1 MPVQIEP
8 HAEGVVIAVRAQ
20 PGAKKNG
27 ITGEHDGALKVSVT
41 QAPEK
46 GKANKAIVE
55 VLAKQLGLKKSQV
68 SLLSGETSQRKK
80 FLLSGVDARE
90 VAARL
95 QEL

>member
-1 MPVQIEP
+1 M
-8 HAEGVVIAVRAQ
+8 IAVRAQ

-55 VLAKQLGLKKSQV
+55 VLARQLGLKKSQV
-68 SLLSGETSQRKK
+68 SLLSGQTTQQKR
-80 FLLSGVDARE
+80 FLLSGVDEAE
-90 VAARL
+90 VRNMLKAL
-95 QEL
+95 DQS

>member
-1 MPVQIEP
+1 M
-8 HAEGVVIAVRAQ
+8 
-20 PGAKKNG
+20 
-27 ITGEHDGALKVSVT
+27 SVT